1 MIMKNQQGSA
11 NHWHCVCGYD
21 GSSSRDL
28 DEHIV
33 AAADNDDHAASR
45 P

>member
-1 MIMKNQQGSA
+1 VKNQQGSA
-11 NHWHCVCGYD
+11 NPWHCVCGYD
-21 GSSSRDL
+21 GSSRQDL

-33 AAADNDDHAASR
+33 AAAGSDNEDHAWAR